1 MNIQME
7 AKTTYI
13 YTLEAHEIPRKTI
26 PSRNTS
32 FSFGFSGSLIF
43 YLLCCPS
50 AIAAKLKKKKN
61 KKIYMYIF
69 IVVAVLE
76 IKHNQFPLQKLK
88 S

>member
-1 MNIQME
+1 ME

-50 AIAAKLKKKKN
+50 AIAAKLKKKKT
-61 KKIYMYIF
+61 KKYICTF
-69 IVVAVLE
+69 SLWS
-76 IKHNQFPLQKLK
+76 LCWKLNTINFRSRNSNRK
-88 S
+88 QTI

>member
-50 AIAAKLKKKKN
+50 AIAAKLKKKN